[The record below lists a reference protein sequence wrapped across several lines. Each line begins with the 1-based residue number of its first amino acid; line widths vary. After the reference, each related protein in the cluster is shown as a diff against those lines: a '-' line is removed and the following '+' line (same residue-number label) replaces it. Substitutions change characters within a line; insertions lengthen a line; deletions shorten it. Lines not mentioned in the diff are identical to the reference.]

1 MVCVNFVVSCYAGAL
16 LAEAKTGTTLT
27 EGGLVLILQGQR
39 GPLPIPPCP
48 GRPTHVLQGP
58 GTDQKVLSLTI
69 MRKRQV
75 LLKR

>member
-1 MVCVNFVVSCYAGAL
+1 MVCVNFVVSCYTGAL

-48 GRPTHVLQGP
+48 GSPTHALRGP